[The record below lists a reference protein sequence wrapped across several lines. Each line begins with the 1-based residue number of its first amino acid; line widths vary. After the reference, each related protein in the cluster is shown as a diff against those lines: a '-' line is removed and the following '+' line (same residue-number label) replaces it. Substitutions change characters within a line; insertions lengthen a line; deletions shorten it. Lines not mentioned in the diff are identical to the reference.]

1 MQSTLSEQEKM
12 ISGEPYYANRKELTT
27 LRLEAQRLCFRY
39 NQIDPKN
46 HRERKSLIRGLF
58 GKTEGLFCIEQPFY
72 CDYGFNI
79 EIGESFFSNYH
90 LTILDCAPVKIGN
103 NVMLGPSVSIYTAG
117 HPIHHELRNTGLEYA
132 LPVTI
137 GDNVWIGGH
146 VVINPNVTIGNNTV
160 IGSGSVVTKD
170 IPDNVIAVGN
180 PCKVLRAIT
189 EEDKKFYFHNRPIEF
204 DTDIKE

>member
-1 MQSTLSEQEKM
+1 MLSEKEKM
-12 ISGEPYYANRKELTT
+12 ISGQPYDARIKELSM
-27 LRLEAQRLCFRY
+27 LRLDAQRLCFRY

-46 HRERKSLIRGLF
+46 HRERKALIRGLF
-58 GKTEGLFCIEQPFY
+58 AKTQGLFCIEQPFY

-79 EIGESFFSNYH
+79 EIGENFFSNYH
-90 LTILDCAPVKIGN
+90 LTILDCAPVTIGN
-103 NVMLGPSVSIYTAG
+103 NVMLGPSVSIYTSG
-117 HPIHHELRNTGLEYA
+117 HPIHHDIRNTGLEYA

-137 GDNVWIGGH
+137 GNNVWIGGH
-146 VVINPNVTIGNNTV
+146 VVINPNVNIGNNTV

-189 EEDKKFYFHNRPIEF
+189 DEDRYYYFQKRPLENKNNP
-204 DTDIKE
+204 DE